1 MIGFGSGLA
10 PTLISTV
17 VSHANPFIK
26 LPPIFALLV
35 ATLFFAATS
44 FAQLT
49 PPKLDIPYGHNSA
62 AGKFA
67 EVNGINLYYETYG
80 SSRPM
85 LQIHGN
91 GDSIAGMGHQ
101 IKFFSTHYRVI
112 AADSHFRYLSGLL
125 FGIGI
130 LFWQAIPA
138 IETKTAQVRLLC
150 VPIVI
155 GGCARLAAA
164 LFVAVPPLGMLF
176 AIGMELLVTP
186 GLCLW
191 QARIARIAR
200 EQICVDGERKNIK

>member
-1 MIGFGSGLA
+1 MSYKAERKLLQACIAVGGCVPVFAGVTGMLSGLG
-10 PTLISTV
+10 
-17 VSHANPFIK
+17 
-26 LPPIFALLV
+26 LL
-35 ATLFFAATS
+35 S
-44 FAQLT
+44 
-49 PPKLDIPYGHNSA
+49 GE
-62 AGKFA
+62 G
-67 EVNGINLYYETYG
+67 
-80 SSRPM
+80 
-85 LQIHGN
+85 
-91 GDSIAGMGHQ
+91 
-101 IKFFSTHYRVI
+101 VI

-200 EQICVDGERKNIK
+200 EQIGVDGERKNIK